1 MCITLDGTME
11 KIDSKKTSVMGNS
24 PKRVYNAELAETLGL
39 TDQQK
44 NLLHILYKL
53 YSSTEYGPYDRSLL
67 YVSSFDEPWEALI
80 ALASNREKVTD
91 IDELMYFLQPLSTT
105 VPLREELPWRAPV
118 LQYNPQMCGAAR
130 KRSNVPC
137 RNEANLCHRHKAH
150 RKLIQLLK
158 INRNTL
164 KSWRLPYYFEIPQDG
179 CYSLRNS
186 ILKGAVAISYSG
198 GFKIPLSKLDYLLC
212 QDGKCYILLAV
223 NGHYIRW
230 GHIRHFGFTT
240 STQLSWREVHWRD
253 IATAAPAGINSTV
266 YTDLDKPEATHVPYF
281 KQEIRHAEYVQ
292 TLVKPSANTC

>member
-1 MCITLDGTME
+1 
-11 KIDSKKTSVMGNS
+11 MGNS

-39 TDQQK
+39 SDQQK

-53 YSSTEYGPYDRSLL
+53 HSSTEYGPYDRSLL
-67 YVSSFDEPWEALI
+67 YVSSFDEPWEVLI
-80 ALASNREKVTD
+80 AIASNREKVTN
-91 IDELMYFLQPLSTT
+91 IDELMYFLQPLRTT
-105 VPLREELPWRAPV
+105 VPLCEELWRAPV

-137 RNEANLCHRHKAH
+137 RNEAKLCHRHKAH

-186 ILKGAVAISYSG
+186 ILKGAVAISYI
-198 GFKIPLSKLDYLLC
+198 GFKIPLSGLDYLLY
-212 QDGKCYILLAV
+212 QDEKCYILLAV
-223 NGHYIRW
+223 NGHYVRW
-230 GHIRHFGFTT
+230 GHIGHFGFTS
-240 STQLSWREVHWRD
+240 STQLSWCEMHWRN
-253 IATAAPAGINSTV
+253 IAIAAPAGINSTV
-266 YTDLDKPEATHVPYF
+266 YTDLGKPEAKIVPYF

-292 TLVKPSANTC
+292 TLVN